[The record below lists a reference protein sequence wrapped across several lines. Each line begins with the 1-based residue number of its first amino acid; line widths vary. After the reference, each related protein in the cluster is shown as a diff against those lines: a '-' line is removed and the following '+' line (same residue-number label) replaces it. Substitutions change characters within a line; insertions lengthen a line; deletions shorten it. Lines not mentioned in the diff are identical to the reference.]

1 MALPPLYKAEWG
13 TQYQYIDNKKALEEF
28 RKTHKG
34 KFTLT
39 YFKGLGEASPQE
51 LGAMIMDPA
60 TRNLQ
65 KVEVDD
71 IGLFDKVINNLMG
84 KSSIPKK
91 EFVFNRAVKEV
102 L

>member
-1 MALPPLYKAEWG
+1 MSGSTGTIDTYWEKVSYQKIEEIVSTYRNIGLYV
-13 TQYQYIDNKKALEEF
+13 
-28 RKTHKG
+28 
-34 KFTLT
+34 
-39 YFKGLGEASPQE
+39 GEASPQE

-65 KVEVDD
+65 KVEIDD
-71 IGLFDKVINNLMG
+71 VGLFDKVINNLMG

>member
-1 MALPPLYKAEWG
+1 
-13 TQYQYIDNKKALEEF
+13 
-28 RKTHKG
+28 
-34 KFTLT
+34 
-39 YFKGLGEASPQE
+39 
-51 LGAMIMDPA
+51 MDPA

-84 KSSIPKK
+84 KNSIPKK